1 MVSVMLL
8 TPWLVLGSIVA
19 LFVAWNNGSNNAANM
34 VGTAVGARVI
44 SARKALVM
52 ASISCFVG
60 ALLLGVYVTNTMM
73 RGIVNVVLGLSKTT
87 VTIGMISALI
97 AAGLWTLVS
106 SIMRVPMSVHVC
118 VIGGITGFGLSL
130 GLEFVNWG
138 TILRIFVAWMLVPF
152 ITAAL
157 AYAMLKILL
166 WYLRLGK
173 LEPFI
178 MAVSFIV
185 FFSPT
190 VLTLLKAG
198 LAFRYLTLMFLIS
211 ICVGSLAALVTL
223 ILWRRVSGNRSSE
236 LEAMRILLLESLIAM
251 SISFGAN
258 DVANAAGALAAVM
271 YVQGLHNVGT
281 ALRYSVLLSAI
292 GLSLGI
298 VLWGSRVI
306 ETVGERI
313 TPLSPSSAFAAQLS
327 AALVMLVVSRLG
339 LPVSTSMA
347 IVGGVIGVGIARG
360 VQYIDLRIV
369 VKIFIMWLIALP
381 ITVMIAFTLTRL
393 LTHLV

>member
-1 MVSVMLL
+1 MLL
-8 TPWLVLGSIVA
+8 TPWLVLGLAVA

-44 SARKALVM
+44 SARKALVI

-73 RGIVNVVLGLSKTT
+73 RGIVNVVSNLSETT
-87 VTIGMISALI
+87 VTVGMISALI
-97 AAGLWTLVS
+97 AAGIWTLIS

-138 TILRIFVAWMLVPF
+138 TILRIFIAWILVPF

-157 AYAMLKILL
+157 AYTMLKMLL

-178 MAVSFIV
+178 MAVSFVV

-198 LAFRYLTLMFLIS
+198 LTSRHLTLMFLIS
-211 ICVGSLAALVTL
+211 ICIGSLAAVIALM
-223 ILWRRVSGNRSSE
+223 LWRRTSRNRVGE
-236 LEAMRILLLESLIAM
+236 LEAMKILLIESLIAM

-271 YVQGLHNVGT
+271 YVQGLHNVSI

-313 TPLSPSSAFAAQLS
+313 TPLSPSSAFAAQFS

-347 IVGGVIGVGIARG
+347 IVGGVIGVGVARG

-369 VKIFIMWLIALP
+369 IKIFIMWFMALP
-381 ITVMIAFTLTRL
+381 ITAMTAFTLVRL
-393 LTHLV
+393 LMHFV

>member
-1 MVSVMLL
+1 MLL

-73 RGIVNVVLGLSKTT
+73 RGIVNVVLNLSKTT

-138 TILRIFVAWMLVPF
+138 TILRIFVAWILVPF

-211 ICVGSLAALVTL
+211 ICIGSLAALVTL
-223 ILWRRVSGNRSSE
+223 ILWRRVSRNRSSE

>member
-1 MVSVMLL
+1 MIIMLL
-8 TPWLVLGSIVA
+8 TPWLMLGFIVA

-44 SARKALVM
+44 SARKALVI

-73 RGIVNVVLGLSKTT
+73 RGIVNVVSNLSETT

-97 AAGLWTLVS
+97 AAGLWTLIS

-138 TILRIFVAWMLVPF
+138 TILRIFIAWILVPF

-157 AYAMLKILL
+157 AYAMLKMLL

-173 LEPFI
+173 PEPFI

-190 VLTLLKAG
+190 LLTLLKAG

-211 ICVGSLAALVTL
+211 TCIGSLAAVITL
-223 ILWRRVSGNRSSE
+223 ILWRRVSGARASE
-236 LEAMRILLLESLIAM
+236 IEAMRILLIESLIAM

-271 YVQGLHNVGT
+271 YVQGLHNIST

-306 ETVGERI
+306 ETVGEKI
-313 TPLSPSSAFAAQLS
+313 TPLSPSSAFAAQFS

-360 VQYIDLRIV
+360 VRYVDLRIV
-369 VKIFIMWLIALP
+369 LKIFIMWLMALP
-381 ITVMIAFTLTRL
+381 ITAMTAFTLVRL
-393 LTHLV
+393 LMHFI